1 MSDKDVEQLKRK
13 VEELNNNVI
22 KILGYLYND
31 TGTGE
36 KGLIADFKELKIDF
50 GTFKRAYEDK
60 ELVKKTKMAV
70 YGGLGTSIVLFIKY
84 IGTFIIEHF
93 KF

>member
-1 MSDKDVEQLKRK
+1 MSDNDVQQLKRK
-13 VEELNNNVI
+13 VEELNTNVI
-22 KILGYLYND
+22 KILGYLHND

-50 GTFKRAYEDK
+50 GIFKRKYEDK
-60 ELVKKTKMAV
+60 ELIKNTKMAV
-70 YGGLGTSIVLFIKY
+70 YGGIGAGIVISLKY
-84 IGTFIIEHF
+84 VISFVVEHF